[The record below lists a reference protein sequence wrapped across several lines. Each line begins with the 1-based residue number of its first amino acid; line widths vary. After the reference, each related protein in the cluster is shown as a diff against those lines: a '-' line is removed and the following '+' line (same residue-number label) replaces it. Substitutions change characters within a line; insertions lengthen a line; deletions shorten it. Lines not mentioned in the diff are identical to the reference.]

1 MSAADEGMS
10 LARQLRRQPDD
21 DVEYLSEDW
30 YRTEFPGFPDDRIY
44 KLLAQKSLGMENNK
58 ETYTRSK
65 SKKGRKSTS
74 KSRR

>member
-1 MSAADEGMS
+1 MSAADEGVS
-10 LARQLRRQPDD
+10 LARQLRRQPDAE
-21 DVEYLSEDW
+21 VEYLSEDW

-44 KLLAQKSLGMENNK
+44 KLLAQKSLGIENK
-58 ETYTRSK
+58 ETCTRSK

>member
-10 LARQLRRQPDD
+10 IARPLRRSPVDE
-21 DVEYLSEDW
+21 VEYLSEDW
-30 YRTEFPGFPDDRIY
+30 YRMEFPGFPDDRIY
-44 KLLAQKSLGMENNK
+44 SLLSQKSIGIENK
-58 ETYTRSK
+58 ETCTRSK